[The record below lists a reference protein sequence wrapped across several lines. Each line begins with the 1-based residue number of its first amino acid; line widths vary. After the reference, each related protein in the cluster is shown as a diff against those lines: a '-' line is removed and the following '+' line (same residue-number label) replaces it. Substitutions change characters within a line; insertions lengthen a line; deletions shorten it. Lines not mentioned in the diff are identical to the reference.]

1 MIKYR
6 KNEWEK
12 LKYKFP
18 GSERIE
24 ENFSQAH
31 QDIFVLT
38 MLNGKEGGT
47 FLEIGAFDAKFI
59 SNTFLL
65 ESSFNWGGLS
75 IDIEKSAQDSFVSNG
90 RSSEF
95 ILHDALTLDYDQIL
109 SAKFPDGRIDYL
121 MIDIEPTEKSLECLK
136 MIPLDKF
143 RFSVITYE
151 TDFYDTNTPLELKE
165 YIKEESRRILKEN
178 GYEMMVGNIC
188 NTSEKF
194 PFEDWYVDPSVINPE
209 IIDQFKSSEEYNLT
223 SDKYL
228 LS

>member
-1 MIKYR
+1 MIKY
-6 KNEWEK
+6 KKEEWER
-12 LKYKFP
+12 LKFKFP
-18 GSERIE
+18 GSEKIE

-65 ESSFNWGGLS
+65 EKNFNWRGIS
-75 IDIEKSAQDSFVSNG
+75 VDIEKSAQDSFVSNG
-90 RSSEF
+90 RTSEF
-95 ILHDALTLDYDQIL
+95 ILHDALSLDYNKIL
-109 SAKFPDGRIDYL
+109 SEKFPEGRIDYL

-136 MIPLDKF
+136 MLPLDKF

-151 TDFYDTNTPLELKE
+151 TDFYDPNTPLELKE
-165 YIKEESRRILKEN
+165 YIKGESRKILKEY
-178 GYEMMVGNIC
+178 GYEMMVGNVC

-209 IIDQFKSSEEYNLT
+209 IIRQFKCSEEYNLT

>member
-1 MIKYR
+1 MIKYT
-6 KNEWEK
+6 KEKWEN
-12 LKYKFP
+12 LKFKFP
-18 GSERIE
+18 GSEKIE

-38 MLNGKEGGT
+38 MLNGKKNGT

-65 ESSFNWGGLS
+65 EKVFNWEGIS
-75 IDIEKSAQDSFVSNG
+75 IDIEKSAQDSFISHG
-90 RSSEF
+90 RLGEF
-95 ILHDALTLDYDQIL
+95 ILHDALSLDYDQIL
-109 SAKFPDGRIDYL
+109 SRRFPEGRIDYL

-151 TDFYDTNTPLELKE
+151 TDFYDPNTPVDLKE

-178 GYEMMVGNIC
+178 GYEMIVGNIC

-209 IIDQFKSSEEYNLT
+209 IISKFKASEEYNLT

>member
-65 ESSFNWGGLS
+65 ESSFKWGGLS

>member
-1 MIKYR
+1 MIKYT
-6 KNEWEK
+6 KNEWER

-18 GSERIE
+18 GSEKIN

-38 MLNGKEGGT
+38 MLNGKENGS

-65 ESSFNWGGLS
+65 ESLFNWKGVS
-75 IDIEKSAQDSFVSNG
+75 IDIEKSAQDSFIKNG

-109 SAKFPDGRIDYL
+109 QSRFPEGRADYL
-121 MIDIEPTEKSLECLK
+121 MIDIEPTEKTLECLK

-165 YIKEESRRILKEN
+165 YIKGESRRILEEN

-188 NTSEKF
+188 NTSEKD
-194 PFEDWYVDPSVINPE
+194 PFEDWYVDPTVISPG
-209 IIDQFKSSEEYNLT
+209 IIRKFKSSREYNLT

-228 LS
+228 LV

>member
-38 MLNGKEGGT
+38 MLNGKERGT

>member
-1 MIKYR
+1 
-6 KNEWEK
+6 
-12 LKYKFP
+12 
-18 GSERIE
+18 
-24 ENFSQAH
+24 
-31 QDIFVLT
+31 
-38 MLNGKEGGT
+38 
-47 FLEIGAFDAKFI
+47 
-59 SNTFLL
+59 
-65 ESSFNWGGLS
+65 
-75 IDIEKSAQDSFVSNG
+75 
-90 RSSEF
+90 
-95 ILHDALTLDYDQIL
+95 
-109 SAKFPDGRIDYL
+109 